1 MRMKNRWSSSV
12 VAAVFLVSVAA
23 CGSDDDGET
32 GAGSSAPGTAAS
44 ASTTAATDAPSDST
58 TGETAETAE
67 TAEST
72 PPTEDTSGESVP
84 ETADSTEPS
93 TADTVA
99 ADCGEVGDA
108 GEIDVF
114 LIPSPSSTA
123 IQSFIP
129 AFEEETCVK
138 VNFSE
143 TPYGEAHQKQLLAYE
158 QGDGQYDV
166 AQFDNTFL
174 AAYGAAEAMTSL
186 DGYLAASDE
195 YDIDDF
201 AQGQRDYG
209 KYEDQTLGLT
219 LSTEPMIQWYR
230 TDIYDELGL
239 EPATTW
245 DEFLS
250 NAKTIKESGR
260 DGVLMGFGPSA
271 SWWWMTLLWSFG
283 GHLYDDDLNPTVNSP
298 EAVEATNYLKSLLEY
313 APDGAIS
320 ANGDDVMFKFL
331 TQDIGSIIQYSGYYG
346 FIKDETITE
355 FGDSIGTARMP
366 MGEVDITHLAGWN
379 IGIPEDSENK
389 DLAWSFLEFVLGKS
403 NAEAYLDSGAAA
415 IGRKSITENP
425 DLVAENPYLEL
436 LTIPDSS
443 RIERYPQLK
452 VWPEMD
458 VAISAAITGI
468 LSGQADVEEGLDQL
482 NDDLAPILAAENG

>member
-1 MRMKNRWSSSV
+1 MKRRWSSSM

-23 CGSDDDGET
+23 CGSDDDDVG
-32 GAGSSAPGTAAS
+32 GAGSSAP
-44 ASTTAATDAPSDST
+44 AATVAPAT
-58 TGETAETAE
+58 T
-67 TAEST
+67 T
-72 PPTEDTSGESVP
+72 PATDTP
-84 ETADSTEPS
+84 AS
-93 TADTVA
+93 TADTADTSDTGESAPTTRDTDSTDTSSTDDAGA
-99 ADCGEVGDA
+99 ADCGDVGDA

-129 AFEEETCVK
+129 AFEKETCVQ

-174 AAYGAAEAMTSL
+174 AAFGAAEAMMPL
-186 DGYLAASDE
+186 DEYLATSEE

-201 AQGQRDYG
+201 SQGQQDYG

-230 TDIYDELGL
+230 TDIFDELGL

-250 NAKTIKESGR
+250 NAKAVDESGR
-260 DGVLMGFGPSA
+260 DGVLMGFGSSA

-283 GHLYDDDLNPTVNSP
+283 GQLYDEDLTPTVNTP
-298 EAVEATNYLKSLLEY
+298 EAIEATNYLKSLLEY

-331 TQDIGSIIQYSGYYG
+331 TQDIGAIIQYSGYYG

-355 FGDSIGTARMP
+355 FGDAIGTARMP

-379 IGIPEDSENK
+379 IGIPADSENK

-403 NAEAYLDSGAAA
+403 NAEAYLESGAAA

-425 DLVAENPYLEL
+425 ALVAENPYLEL

-458 VAISAAITGI
+458 VAISATITGI
-468 LSGQADVEEGLDQL
+468 LSGQSEVEEALDQL
-482 NDDLAPILAAENG
+482 NEDLGPILAAEKG

>member
-1 MRMKNRWSSSV
+1 MTRQRPRTWTALVLSLTIGAT
-12 VAAVFLVSVAA
+12 AAS
-23 CGSDDDGET
+23 CGSDDNSSDASPAPSTVSEPSTTDAAAET
-32 GAGSSAPGTAAS
+32 S
-44 ASTTAATDAPSDST
+44 ASVAVDATEPPGTTAAPDT
-58 TGETAETAE
+58 TVGDT
-67 TAEST
+67 T
-72 PPTEDTSGESVP
+72 P
-84 ETADSTEPS
+84 
-93 TADTVA
+93 
-99 ADCGEVGDA
+99 ADCGETGDA

-129 AFEEETCVK
+129 AFEEATCIA

-143 TPYGEAHQKQLLAYE
+143 TPYGEAHQKQLLAYQ

-174 AAYGAAEAMTSL
+174 AAFGAAGAMSPL
-186 DGYLAASDE
+186 DDYLAASAE

-201 AQGQRDYG
+201 SPGQQDYG
-209 KYEDQTLGLT
+209 KYDGETLGLT

-230 TDIYDELGL
+230 TDLYDELGL

-245 DEFLS
+245 DEYLA
-250 NAKTIKESGR
+250 NAKALKDAGH
-260 DGVLMGFGPSA
+260 DGVLMGFGPNV
-271 SWWWMTLLWSFG
+271 SWWWMTLVWSFG
-283 GHLYDDDLNPTVNSP
+283 GELYDDQLHPTVDSP
-298 EAVEATNYLKSLLEY
+298 EAVEATKYLQSLLEY

-331 TQDIGSIIQYSGYYG
+331 GQDIGSIIQYSGYYG
-346 FIKDETITE
+346 FTKDPSVTD
-355 FGDSIGTARMP
+355 FGDAIGTAKMP
-366 MGEVDITHLAGWN
+366 LGAVDITHLAGWN
-379 IGIPEDSENK
+379 IGIPADSEDK
-389 DLAWSFLEFVLGKS
+389 DNAWKFLEFVLGKS
-403 NAEAYLDSGAAA
+403 NAEAYLNSGAAA

-436 LTIPDSS
+436 LTIPESS

-458 VAISAAITGI
+458 VAIVQAITGI
-468 LSGQADVEEGLDQL
+468 LSGQSGVEDGLAQL
-482 NDDLAPILAAENG
+482 NEDLTPILAAENG